1 MSPGTNSV
9 DFNIASS
16 GGACITPQFTVSF
29 GPFPDCC
36 HSVFRTW
43 DSRSPAVPADLY
55 GVRQVPVGVEQQIT
69 GQLVANIGQAYRAPG
84 TALAAG
90 SVNFYLEVLDPGATL
105 SSASGFSYRMA
116 APVPE
121 PGTWAMLLA
130 GGALLAGVSRRRRRL
145 VPGANASA

>member
-43 DSRSPAVPADLY
+43 DPRSPGVPADLY
-55 GVRQVPVGVEQQIT
+55 GVRQVPVGQVQPIT
-69 GQLVANIGQAYRAPG
+69 GKLVANIAQAYRAPG
-84 TALAAG
+84 TALATG
-90 SVNFYLEVLDPGATL
+90 SANFYLEVLDPRATL
-105 SSASGFSYRMA
+105 SSASGFSYGMA
-116 APVPE
+116 APVPA
-121 PGTWAMLLA
+121 PKAWAMLLA
-130 GGALLAGVSRRRRRL
+130 GGALRAGVSRRRRRL
-145 VPGANASA
+145 VAGANASA